1 MTRASPDPDFGDLP
15 RAIGNPARRAFAT
28 IGLTRL
34 EQFAGRSEAEL
45 ARLHGVGPKALR
57 VIREALA
64 ARGASLA

>member
-1 MTRASPDPDFGDLP
+1 MTHTPPGPAVGDLP
-15 RAIGNPARRAFAT
+15 RAIGEPARRAFALL
-28 IGLTRL
+28 GLTRL

-64 ARGASLA
+64 ERGESLA

>member
-1 MTRASPDPDFGDLP
+1 MTRTTPAPDFGDLP

-64 ARGASLA
+64 ARGESLA